1 MKKNNLQELRNK
13 PLAELEKFIKDG
25 REKVRSMKFDLAA
38 GKVKN
43 VKELKKIKKEVARI
57 LTIIK
62 EGKNHG

>member
-13 PLAELEKFIKDG
+13 PLAELEKSIKDS

-43 VKELKKIKKEVARI
+43 VKELKKIKKEVARM

-62 EGKNHG
+62 EGENHG